1 MTRKEEDIQPRRII
15 REYWADGEYHYEYKI
30 YKQ

>member
-1 MTRKEEDIQPRRII
+1 MTQQNKDIQGRRII

-30 YKQ
+30 YKL